1 MAYNLLLPPNAEG
14 EREEFTTGCNR
25 IIIIGANGSGKTRFT
40 DRLIADT
47 SPESFRMSALN
58 AIYNT
63 TTTDP
68 LPGSIDTLYQQAIKN
83 SAFLRN
89 DNYTQIERLI
99 ALMVNEEMMN
109 LLDHKLAMAESENHN
124 ASLPVSKLDILAR
137 AWLEAFPNN
146 RILRESGRI
155 LFSNH
160 QDGESY
166 SQLRLSDGEK
176 AVLYYLGAVQ
186 YAPKNG
192 VIFVDSPDMFL
203 HPSTTTA
210 IWDRLESM
218 RPDCMWIY
226 TTHNIEFLAS
236 KGNSSR
242 VIWVR
247 GYDAARQTW
256 DYAVMPPDGVFSE
269 YIFVA
274 LIGARKPVLFIEG
287 DGKNSIDAKL
297 YPLIFTDYSV
307 RSLGSCN
314 RVIEATRTFN
324 DLSAFHHLDSHGVVD
339 RDRRDANEVGYLRQR
354 KVFVPEV
361 AEIENILMLEN
372 VIRAVA
378 KNHNRN
384 PDKVFKS
391 VKQAIMGQFRRDLRK
406 QALEHTRHRVKRL
419 MEFRADGRFNNINAL
434 EEHIRN
440 IVYEVKPRAL
450 YEQFCRDFNSYLAN
464 DDYKSVLRVYNQKS
478 MVPHSNVAQLC
489 GLQGK
494 DAYIK
499 DIISIL
505 RSNTKEASQIRQAVA
520 ECFGLSKTGAELKL
534 DN

>member
-109 LLDHKLAMAESENHN
+109 LLDHKLAMAEIENHN

-256 DYAVMPPDGVFSE
+256 DYAVMPPDGGF
-269 YIFVA
+269 
-274 LIGARKPVLFIEG
+274 
-287 DGKNSIDAKL
+287 
-297 YPLIFTDYSV
+297 
-307 RSLGSCN
+307 
-314 RVIEATRTFN
+314 
-324 DLSAFHHLDSHGVVD
+324 
-339 RDRRDANEVGYLRQR
+339 
-354 KVFVPEV
+354 
-361 AEIENILMLEN
+361 
-372 VIRAVA
+372 
-378 KNHNRN
+378 
-384 PDKVFKS
+384 
-391 VKQAIMGQFRRDLRK
+391 
-406 QALEHTRHRVKRL
+406 
-419 MEFRADGRFNNINAL
+419 
-434 EEHIRN
+434 
-440 IVYEVKPRAL
+440 
-450 YEQFCRDFNSYLAN
+450 
-464 DDYKSVLRVYNQKS
+464 
-478 MVPHSNVAQLC
+478 
-489 GLQGK
+489 
-494 DAYIK
+494 
-499 DIISIL
+499 
-505 RSNTKEASQIRQAVA
+505 
-520 ECFGLSKTGAELKL
+520 
-534 DN
+534 